1 MAVGTTAVRAIESL
15 PASWSAADGAYR
27 SNTQLLIQ
35 PGFGFRYTNA
45 LLTNFHLP
53 RSTLLALVGA
63 FMGMELL
70 HEAYRVAVQ
79 ERYRFYS
86 FGDAMLVV

>member
-1 MAVGTTAVRAIESL
+1 VRACESIPNDL
-15 PASWSAADGAYR
+15 LNQKDALIAHTRILISPGHQFRFTDG
-27 SNTQLLIQ
+27 
-35 PGFGFRYTNA
+35 

-63 FMGMELL
+63 FMGMELM
-70 HEAYRVAVQ
+70 HEAYAIAVR

-86 FGDAMLVV
+86 FGDAMLIV